1 MTNGNTH
8 QLKGD
13 DSMSTIKKYL
23 VVIFTI
29 IATILITQVWQF
41 KEVSL
46 INLEK
51 EKEQIKHEKLEV
63 IYSLNLPSSATN
75 EAIAKVANDYAKIRI
90 SQLDLRI
97 AQINRDLKFQT
108 MLFATTILIL
118 VACLLI
124 VFVFTRSHCRSD
136 NNEHTERVDKF

>member
-1 MTNGNTH
+1 MANGDTH

-23 VVIFTI
+23 VLIFTI

-75 EAIAKVANDYAKIRI
+75 EAIAEVANDYAKIRI

-124 VFVFTRSHCRSD
+124 VFVFTRSHYRSD
-136 NNEHTERVDKF
+136 SNEHTERVDKF